1 MVPGCCGGRAGQ
13 VSGDGGD
20 AVREDWDS
28 ALNRLLEG
36 VNLDDLSIPL
46 SSETQ
51 RVRLTFDAV
60 HDRVADQLRDKVRS
74 ERMRRDA
81 VMAIR
86 RQFEESSLVIDEALG
101 LFVATLLEAF
111 HGGGEVRRMPDPR
124 DGRTRTWQVLASRA
138 PGRTGAR
145 EPVVSVILSL
155 RGLDALDRGQPAL
168 ECRTGTP
175 RNPRLVDFVAG
186 SDIRLDIE
194 DAICRAYQ
202 DILGTLRFDPIA
214 PDLRDA

>member
-1 MVPGCCGGRAGQ
+1 M
-13 VSGDGGD
+13 SGDGGD

-60 HDRVADQLRDKVRS
+60 HDRVADQLRDRVRS

-111 HGGGEVRRMPDPR
+111 HG
-124 DGRTRTWQVLASRA
+124 
-138 PGRTGAR
+138 
-145 EPVVSVILSL
+145 
-155 RGLDALDRGQPAL
+155 
-168 ECRTGTP
+168 
-175 RNPRLVDFVAG
+175 
-186 SDIRLDIE
+186 
-194 DAICRAYQ
+194 
-202 DILGTLRFDPIA
+202 
-214 PDLRDA
+214 